1 MVRISAFTSALAMW
15 AATAAAA
22 PPCSS
27 RSTEEKAATPQTPVA
42 PSSVTSS
49 ANPVGTAPPTT
60 KSGSSGGRFIMYF
73 DQWHT
78 AVLPNKTM
86 TAGITHVITAFAN
99 SSLFTTDPVGEYV
112 PFMELDKVRA
122 LFDENVK
129 VSMAIGGWGD
139 NAGFRLGA
147 RSAESRALYAK
158 NIAAT
163 IEKLGYDGVDMDW
176 EYPVGNGADYK
187 QVPNDE
193 SEIETYPL
201 LLAEIK
207 KAIGEK
213 ELSIAVPALERDMLA
228 YTPAKVPEID
238 AAVDYVNVMTYDL
251 INRRDTAS
259 KHHTDIKGSLAAI
272 DAYIQRGFQP
282 AKLTLGIA
290 FYAKYFTLQDAKSCT
305 EPIGCPLAPAEFENG
320 TDANNSGAQTFEAS
334 SFPVVVDTSNLKPS
348 TDGSCGGSTG
358 FTCEGTTWG
367 TCCSKWGFCGVT
379 TDHCGTDCQLS
390 FGTCTA
396 SDAPVVKP
404 LADSFKEAF
413 DNGVEDVENGGQW
426 YVDTE
431 SSRFWTWDTPAL
443 VQRKFTEIIAARG
456 LGGIMAWSMAEDSYD
471 WRLLAAMQEGVKNMV
486 SAN

>member
-1 MVRISAFTSALAMW
+1 MVRISAFASALAIW

-27 RSTEEKAATPQTPVA
+27 RSTDEKTTTPGTPDT
-42 PSSVTSS
+42 PSSVSSS
-49 ANPVGTAPPTT
+49 ANPTGTAAPTVNG
-60 KSGSSGGRFIMYF
+60 GSSGARYILYF
-73 DQWHT
+73 DQYHT
-78 AVLPNKTM
+78 TVLPEKAM

-112 PFMELDKVRA
+112 PFMELSKIRA
-122 LFDENVK
+122 MFDENVK
-129 VSMAIGGWGD
+129 LSMAVGGWGD
-139 NAGFRLGA
+139 NVGFRQGA
-147 RSAESRALYAK
+147 RSAESRALFAK
-158 NIAAT
+158 NIADT
-163 IEKLGYDGVDMDW
+163 VERLGYDGVDMDW
-176 EYPVGNGADYK
+176 EYPAGNGADYK

-201 LLAEIK
+201 LLAEVK

-213 ELSIAVPALERDMLA
+213 ELSIAVPGMERDMMA
-228 YTPAKVPEID
+228 YTAAKIPEID

-251 INRRDTAS
+251 MNRRDTVT
-259 KHHTDIKGSLAAI
+259 KHHTDIKSSLATI
-272 DAYIQRGFQP
+272 DTYIQRGFP
-282 AKLTLGIA
+282 ASKLHLGIA

-305 EPIGCPLAPAEFENG
+305 EPTGCPLVPAEFENG
-320 TDANNSGAQTFEAS
+320 TDANNSGALTFEAS
-334 SFPVVVDTSNLKPS
+334 SFPVVVDTSNLVAS
-348 TDGSCGGSTG
+348 TDGSCGGTTG

-367 TCCSKWGFCGVT
+367 TCCSKWGFCGIT
-379 TDHCGTDCQLS
+379 ADHCGTDCQPS

-396 SDAPVVKP
+396 SDAPAVKP
-404 LADSFKEAF
+404 LAESFKEAF
-413 DNGVEDVENGGQW
+413 ENGVEDVENGGQW

-456 LGGIMAWSMAEDSYD
+456 LGGIMAWSLAEDSYD
-471 WRLLAAMQEGVKNMV
+471 WRLLSTMQEGVKNMG